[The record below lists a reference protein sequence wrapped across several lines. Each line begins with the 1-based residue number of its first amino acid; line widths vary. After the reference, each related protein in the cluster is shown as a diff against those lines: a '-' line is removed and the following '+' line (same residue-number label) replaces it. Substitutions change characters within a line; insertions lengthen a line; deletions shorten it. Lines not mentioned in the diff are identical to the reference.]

1 MRWIGLFLAIA
12 GTLLGDSGSANGP
25 GSPAAAGTPSADE
38 IVERL
43 IRRAESVG
51 GSTNG
56 IHYSWRRLTVIEDL
70 DSQGRVEER
79 RTKEHAV
86 VGNAGVQK
94 ATLIRVNNQALAAR
108 DRDREQRRE
117 SENRDK
123 YSRRS
128 DRRGSMEIDEALIRR
143 FRFQWLS
150 NELVDGRWGHVLAF
164 EPKDGR
170 DSGRIADRVIG
181 SLKGRL
187 WVDAEVYEVGRI
199 DAKLERSVSVGGFI
213 AELSDLEFFIQRRPL
228 PSGDWVNVKLESRVS
243 GRKLFDR
250 FRGRMEVVQEQ
261 FEPLSPD
268 FGGGAVLGAIPE
280 PSP

>member
-1 MRWIGLFLAIA
+1 MRWIWLCLVMA
-12 GTLLGDSGSANGP
+12 GTLLGDSGTTTVS
-25 GSPAAAGTPSADE
+25 GSPAPVGTPSVDE

-43 IRRAESVG
+43 ILRAESAAEATG
-51 GSTNG
+51 GVR
-56 IHYSWRRLTVIEDL
+56 YSWRRLTVIEDL

-79 RTKEHAV
+79 RTKEHEV

-94 ATLIRVNNQALAAR
+94 ATLIRVNNQALADR

-128 DRRGSMEIDEALIRR
+128 DRRGSVEIDEALIRR

-150 NELVDGRWGHVLAF
+150 NELVEGRWSHVLAF

-181 SLKGRL
+181 SLKGRV

-199 DAKLERSVSVGGFI
+199 DAELERSVSVGGFI

-250 FRGRMEVVQEQ
+250 FRGRMEVVQDQ
-261 FEPLSPD
+261 FEPVSPGS
-268 FGGGAVLGAIPE
+268 GGGSVLGAIPE

>member
-1 MRWIGLFLAIA
+1 MRWIGLCVVMA
-12 GTLLGDSGSANGP
+12 GTLLGDSGTATVPRGSAPEG
-25 GSPAAAGTPSADE
+25 APSVDE

-43 IRRAESVG
+43 IRRAESVA

-128 DRRGSMEIDEALIRR
+128 DRRGSVEIDEALVRR

-150 NELVDGRWGHVLAF
+150 NELVEGRWSHVLAF
-164 EPKDGR
+164 EPKDGQE
-170 DSGRIADRVIG
+170 SGRIADRVIG
-181 SLKGRL
+181 SLKGWV

-199 DAKLERSVSVGGFI
+199 DAILQQSVRVGGFI

-228 PSGDWVNVKLESRVS
+228 PTGDWVNVKLESRVS

-268 FGGGAVLGAIPE
+268 FGGGGVLGATPE
-280 PSP
+280 SLP